1 MLKRVMTFLG
11 WVLSSAL
18 FVTGAFALFQE
29 EPSIALG
36 IIFILWGVLCL
47 PPLYELTQRLETYGW
62 TWNALA
68 RFCLALLIPAF
79 MAPWISPKDLSFYQR
94 IRSPF
99 VSAKDVAPASPAP
112 TPSATASTGQEKTAS
127 PSPSATPLTVTGSP
141 LPIVKAAALKKGQTY
156 IVAEQ
161 TSLMASNDGN
171 DIVADIQQ
179 MRLIPKGGVFKVLE
193 TVDKKDKRW
202 YQVAAFDQQKKPVG
216 NGWINS
222 TTLAEEVAASSP
234 ILIPSTTPS
243 GSPSPAIPSE
253 IAAIIAQA
261 KQAQGQSPNA
271 SASPTATSLDAP
283 MVKASSSPKP
293 NTAPSTKTSAS
304 PTPTSTAK
312 AAAAKQL
319 TSPSQVL
326 GKSQPAHRVS
336 MEAMANGS
344 RVIIETEDPAISR
357 DQCLS
362 LVKTYLSK
370 AGGKGQIVVYKP
382 NPKPPWNGRVLAF
395 CFNDLDDKG
404 TVMNDFYGW

>member
-11 WVLSSAL
+11 WVVSSAL

-36 IIFILWGVLCL
+36 IVFILWGVLCL

-68 RFCLALLIPAF
+68 RLCLALLIPAF

-99 VSAKDVAPASPAP
+99 VSAKDVAPASPTP
-112 TPSATASTGQEKTAS
+112 TPSVKVGAGQEKIAS
-127 PSPSATPLTVTGSP
+127 PSPSASPVTVAGSP
-141 LPIVKAAALKKGQTY
+141 LPIVKAAELKKGQAY

-161 TSLMASNDGN
+161 TSLMASNEST
-171 DIVADIQQ
+171 DIVADIQK

-202 YQVAAFDQQKKPVG
+202 YQVAAFDQEKKQLG

-222 TTLAEEVAASSP
+222 ATLAEEIAASSP
-234 ILIPSTTPS
+234 ILMPTTTSS

-261 KQAQGQSPNA
+261 KGQNQSP
-271 SASPTATSLDAP
+271 SASPTATSLDGP
-283 MVKASSSPKP
+283 MVKASSSPQ
-293 NTAPSTKTSAS
+293 PSTSPSVKGSAT
-304 PTPTSTAK
+304 PTPK
-312 AAAAKQL
+312 ASAPAGKQL
-319 TSPSQVL
+319 KSPSQVL
-326 GKSQPAHRVS
+326 GKSQPAHRVTT
-336 MEAMANGS
+336 EPMAEGS
-344 RVIIETEDPAISR
+344 RIIIETEDPAISR

-362 LVKTYLSK
+362 LVKTYMSK

-395 CFNDLDDKG
+395 CFNDLDQKG